1 MQLFPV
7 IVVNILSL
15 LLNLMR
21 DSVVVNVPCVKISA
35 GGVIKTLW
43 LLIDVVTGYI
53 IADCFS
59 YDSHLIYE
67 IKSNYYFSEYRN
79 CWTCD

>member
-1 MQLFPV
+1 MLLFPV

-15 LLNLMR
+15 RLNIMR
-21 DSVVVNVPCVKISA
+21 DSVIVNVPYVKINV
-35 GGVIKTLW
+35 GGSIKTLW

-59 YDSHLIYE
+59 YDRHLIE
-67 IKSNYYFSEYRN
+67 GIKQNYYFSDYRN